1 MLLGDRGTCV
11 WAACPRLLPGRRPT
25 EIRTRD
31 LLGRKGTLYYYAT
44 LATVAP
50 LNGRQEALLLQR
62 DCATRLSVE
71 ILQLRIIPFEKDC
84 NRQMTLKYIHP
95 MSSQLLLLDK
105 PYITSCWWP
114 VVAMSLTST
123 TFRFYHFWS
132 ERDCLWPWELLHFWQ
147 WSLSHKPGALCN
159 LCVNIRSRITLY
171 LWVISITKVSNSKSD
186 LQTHSRTLAV
196 MPFDRPCMIS
206 YLSFIVTMYLSC
218 TVSKILSVISQNLIT
233 SRDSENLKSL
243 PLPTTKIWKTTNNAE
258 IGVVWWFG
266 VTQGHRQH
274 SNWIQHIW
282 LPNWL

>member
-1 MLLGDRGTCV
+1 MAEGLCDALV
-11 WAACPRLLPGRRPT
+11 SI
-25 EIRTRD
+25 E
-31 LLGRKGTLYYYAT
+31 K
-44 LATVAP
+44 LAIDEWPWHTPKVITVATIKWP
-50 LNGRQEALLLQR
+50 YGISLLV
-62 DCATRLSVE
+62 CG
-71 ILQLRIIPFEKDC
+71 
-84 NRQMTLKYIHP
+84 
-95 MSSQLLLLDK
+95 LLFQHLYLG
-105 PYITSCWWP
+105 PCS
-114 VVAMSLTST
+114 
-123 TFRFYHFWS
+123 RHYHFWS